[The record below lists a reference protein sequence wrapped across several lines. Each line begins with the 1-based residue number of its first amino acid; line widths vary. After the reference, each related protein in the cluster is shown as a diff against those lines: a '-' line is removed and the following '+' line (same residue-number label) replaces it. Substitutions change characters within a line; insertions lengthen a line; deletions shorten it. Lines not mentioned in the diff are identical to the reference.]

1 MRRFRSSPN
10 GRRPRSRGPSMAEP
24 ATKRCPYCAEEIRA
38 EAIRCRFCGTPLE
51 WGTVFTRT
59 WYRSREGKM
68 IAGVCA
74 GLAEQ
79 FGISVTIL
87 RLAFVLGTVIGGWGI
102 IVYIVLW
109 VIMPYRLRP
118 ASGVLPDRGT
128 FLDP

>member
-1 MRRFRSSPN
+1 MS
-10 GRRPRSRGPSMAEP
+10 EL

-38 EAIRCRFCGTPLE
+38 EAIKCRFCGTPLE
-51 WGTVFTRT
+51 AGTVFTRS

-87 RLAFVLGTVIGGWGI
+87 RLAFVLGTLIGGWGI
-102 IVYIVLW
+102 VVYLVLW
-109 VIMPYRLRP
+109 VIMPYRPRGDVSLPPPRLP
-118 ASGVLPDRGT
+118 AT
-128 FLDP
+128 